1 MSSNNFI
8 EITDAKTDT
17 NVLIKIDDII
27 QIKPRFDVPVYTED
41 AEAWT
46 SNEIGTTIIMNNQT
60 IKSSDEYVDL
70 TNILKSYIVR

>member
-8 EITDAKTDT
+8 EITEAKTDT

-27 QIKPRFDVPVYTED
+27 EITPRFDVPVYMED

-46 SNEIGTTIIMNNQT
+46 SNEIGTTIIMNNKT
-60 IKSSDEYVDL
+60 IESSDEYVDIINL
-70 TNILKSYIVR
+70 LRNFIVR

>member
-8 EITDAKTDT
+8 EITDTETDT

-27 QIKPRFDVPVYTED
+27 QIKPRFDVPVYMED
-41 AEAWT
+41 TEAWT

>member
-27 QIKPRFDVPVYTED
+27 EIEPRFDVPVYMED

-46 SNEIGTTIIMNNQT
+46 SSEIGTTIIMNNKT
-60 IKSSDEYVDL
+60 IESSDEYVDII
-70 TNILKSYIVR
+70 NILRNFIVR

>member
-1 MSSNNFI
+1 MSSNTFI

-27 QIKPRFDVPVYTED
+27 EITPRFDVPVYMED

-46 SNEIGTTIIMNNQT
+46 SNEIGTTIIMNNKT
-60 IKSSDEYVDL
+60 IESSDEYVDII
-70 TNILKSYIVR
+70 NILRNFIVR

>member
-27 QIKPRFDVPVYTED
+27 EITPRFDVPVYMED

-46 SNEIGTTIIMNNQT
+46 SNEIGTTIIMNNKT
-60 IKSSDEYVDL
+60 IESSDEYVDII
-70 TNILKSYIVR
+70 NILRNFIVR

>member
-8 EITDAKTDT
+8 EVNNAKTDT

-27 QIKPRFDVPVYTED
+27 EITPRFDVPVYMED

-46 SNEIGTTIIMNNQT
+46 SNEIGTTIIMNNKT
-60 IKSSDEYVDL
+60 IESSDEYVDII
-70 TNILKSYIVR
+70 NILRNFIVR